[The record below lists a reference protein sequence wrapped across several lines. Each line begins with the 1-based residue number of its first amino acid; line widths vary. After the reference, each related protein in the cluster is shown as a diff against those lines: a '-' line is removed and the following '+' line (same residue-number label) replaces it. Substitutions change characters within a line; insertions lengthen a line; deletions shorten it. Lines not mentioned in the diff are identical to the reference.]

1 MSTTTPPPIRLTATA
16 KAAGCA
22 AKLSPG
28 VLDAALKKLP
38 VQHDPNRLVGFETA
52 DDAAIYRLSPEIA
65 IVQTVDFFTPIVD
78 DPFEFGQVAATN
90 ALSDVYAMG
99 GRPVSS
105 LTILAFPANGDP
117 AVLEK
122 ILSGGLSKMC
132 EANCTIVGGHSIR
145 DDEIKFGY
153 AVTGVVHPEKFW
165 KNVGAEAGDVLI
177 LTKAIG
183 TGVIATALKQEKA
196 RPAWVAA
203 ATASMT
209 TLNRAAADAL
219 HEIEDAAT
227 SAAAPTPIHAVT
239 DVTGFGLLGHARE
252 VAIGSRVSLELDH
265 TKIAYLAGAIDA
277 SRAKFFS
284 GGMANNRE
292 FVESCTD
299 FASSVPEEF
308 RALFFDPQT
317 AGGLLIAI
325 DPTQADATLGAMHR
339 RGVDARIVGG
349 ASEKSAHFINVV

>member
-1 MSTTTPPPIRLTATA
+1 MSTTPPPPTRLTATA

-22 AKLSPG
+22 AKLSPSI
-28 VLDAALKKLP
+28 LDAALKKLP
-38 VQHDPNRLVGFETA
+38 VQYDPNRLVGFETA
-52 DDAAIYRLSPEIA
+52 DDAAIYRLSPDIA

-78 DPFEFGQVAATN
+78 DPFQFGQVAATN

-117 AVLEK
+117 AVLEQ
-122 ILSGGLSKMC
+122 ILSGGLSKMS
-132 EANCTIVGGHSIR
+132 EANCTVVGGHSIR

-165 KNVGAEAGDVLI
+165 KNVGAQPGDALI

-196 RPAWVAA
+196 QPAWVAA

-219 HEIEDAAT
+219 HEIEDAAIA
-227 SAAAPTPIHAVT
+227 SNSVTPIHAVT

-265 TKIAYLAGAIDA
+265 KKIAYLTGAIDA

-284 GGMANNRE
+284 GGMANNRD
-292 FVESCTD
+292 FVESCTG
-299 FASSVPEEF
+299 FAPTVPEEF
-308 RALFFDPQT
+308 RALLFDPQT

-325 DPTQADATLGAMHR
+325 HPTYADATLAAMHR
-339 RGVDARIVGG
+339 HSIDARIIGR
-349 ASEKSAHFINVV
+349 AIEKSAHLLNIL